1 VSGILTAFDR
11 AARALRGQ
19 SRPEPAAGLELVPAR
34 PLVMQ
39 APVVRLSLVI
49 GDRILVRPGEVV
61 AAGTP
66 LVERMRD
73 VGLIAPSERRRSIGR
88 RGWSAGAD
96 APSLPTSIG
105 RRSGDWHAHANGRPS
120 GELAVRHDGGWQIA
134 VGNPAEVVEAPAAGI
149 VREARAGMTIAL
161 ATDGPALAGAYG
173 AGSPARGRLEIAGG
187 PDAELRPSALDVGRA
202 GTILVVGSRV
212 DAETLIRARAM
223 GVRGVIVGGL
233 SEKDLRDFAAS
244 ERRQHAG
251 LHRPPPFAVLVL
263 DGALRRPIAGPVI
276 GFLIANQGREVGLVA
291 DPPCVLLGGDAP
303 DPPVVAADFVRI
315 VHGPLAGREGRW
327 AGLAGLRRFRAGTH
341 LEAGFVDLAEDGRV
355 AVPLADLER
364 FV

>member
-1 VSGILTAFDR
+1 MSGIPTALHR
-11 AARALRGQ
+11 AARALRNPG
-19 SRPEPAAGLELVPAR
+19 RPDLPGGLELVPAR
-34 PLVMQ
+34 PLIVH
-39 APVVRLSLVI
+39 APMVRLSLAI
-49 GDRILVRPGEVV
+49 GDRILVEQGDVV
-61 AAGTP
+61 TAGTP
-66 LVERMRD
+66 LIERMRD
-73 VGLIAPSERRRSIGR
+73 VELVGPSARRPRSIGR
-88 RGWSAGAD
+88 SASL
-96 APSLPTSIG
+96 APPPPAAIG
-105 RRSGDWHAHANGRPS
+105 RHSGEWHAQLDGRPS
-120 GELAVRHDGGWQIA
+120 GELAVHHDGGWQIA
-134 VGNPAEVVEAPAAGI
+134 VGNPAEVLEAPAAGI
-149 VREARAGMTIAL
+149 VREARPGMAL
-161 ATDGPALAGAYG
+161 ILETDGPALPGAHG

-187 PDAELRPSALDVGRA
+187 ADAELRPSALDVGRA

-276 GFLIANQGREVGLVA
+276 RLLAGNEGREVGLVA
-291 DPPCVLLGGDAP
+291 DPPCLLLGGDAP
-303 DPPVVAADFVRI
+303 DAPAVPAGYIRI

-327 AGLAGLRRFRAGTH
+327 SGLAGLRRFRAGTH
-341 LEAGFVDLAEDGRV
+341 LEAGYIELEESGRV

>member
-11 AARALRGQ
+11 AARALRGHG
-19 SRPEPAAGLELVPAR
+19 RPEPPAGLELVPAR
-34 PLVMQ
+34 HLVVQ
-39 APVVRLSLVI
+39 APEIRFALAV
-49 GDRILVRPGEVV
+49 GDRILVRPGDAV

-73 VGLIAPSERRRSIGR
+73 VELVGQSDRRRSIGGRGR
-88 RGWSAGAD
+88 RSPTE
-96 APSLPTSIG
+96 PSTQRASIG
-105 RRSGDWHAHANGRPS
+105 RHSGEWHAHADGRPS
-120 GELAVRHDGGWQIA
+120 GELAVRHNGAWQIA
-134 VGNPAEVVEAPAAGI
+134 AGNPAEFLEAPAAGI
-149 VREARAGMTIAL
+149 VREARPGMTITL
-161 ATDGPALAGAYG
+161 ATDGPALTGAHG

-187 PDAELRPSALDVGRA
+187 PDAELRPAALDVGRA

-223 GVRGVIVGGL
+223 GVRGVVVGGL

-251 LHRPPPFAVLVL
+251 LHRPPPFAVLIL

-276 GFLIANQGREVGLVA
+276 SLLSANEGREVGLVA
-291 DPPCVLLGGDAP
+291 DPPCLLLGRDAP
-303 DPPVVAADFVRI
+303 YPAAVAPDFIRI

-327 AGLAGLRRFRAGTH
+327 SGLAGLRRFRAGTH

>member
-1 VSGILTAFDR
+1 MSGILTALDR
-11 AARALRGQ
+11 AARALRSPG
-19 SRPEPAAGLELVPAR
+19 RPEPPGGLELVPAR
-34 PLVMQ
+34 PLVVQ
-39 APVVRLSLVI
+39 APIVRLSLAI
-49 GDRILVRPGEVV
+49 GDRILVEAGDVV

-66 LVERMRD
+66 LIERMRD
-73 VGLIAPSERRRSIGR
+73 VTLVGPSNRRRRSIGR
-88 RGWSAGAD
+88 AASPTPP
-96 APSLPTSIG
+96 APAAIG
-105 RRSGDWHAHANGRPS
+105 RHSGEWHAQLDGRPS
-120 GELAVRHDGGWQIA
+120 GELAVRHGGAWQIA
-134 VGNPAEVVEAPAAGI
+134 VGDPAEVLEAPAAGI
-149 VREARAGMTIAL
+149 VREARPGMVLVL
-161 ATDGPALAGAYG
+161 ATDGPALPGAHG

-223 GVRGVIVGGL
+223 GIRGVIVGGL

-263 DGALRRPIAGPVI
+263 DGAQRRPIAGPI
-276 GFLIANQGREVGLVA
+276 IRLLAGNEGREVGLVA
-291 DPPCVLLGGDAP
+291 DPPCLLLGGDAP
-303 DPPVVAADFVRI
+303 DMPALPAGYIRI

-327 AGLAGLRRFRAGTH
+327 SGLAGLRRFRAGTH
-341 LEAGFVDLAEDGRV
+341 LESGFVELDDTGPA
-355 AVPLADLER
+355 AVPLANLER

>member
-11 AARALRGQ
+11 AARALRGRG
-19 SRPEPAAGLELVPAR
+19 RPEPAAGLELVPAR

-39 APVVRLSLVI
+39 APVVRLSLAI

-73 VGLIAPSERRRSIGR
+73 VGLVAPSERRRSIGR
-88 RGWSAGAD
+88 RLMAGAVGP
-96 APSLPTSIG
+96 AMPASIG
-105 RRSGDWHAHANGRPS
+105 RHSGDWHSHANGRPS

-134 VGNPAEVVEAPAAGI
+134 VGNPAEVLEAPAAGI

-161 ATDGPALAGAYG
+161 ATDGPALPGAHG

-276 GFLIANQGREVGLVA
+276 GLLIANEGREVGLVA
-291 DPPCVLLGGDAP
+291 DPPCVLLGSDAP

-341 LEAGFVDLAEDGRV
+341 LEAGFVDLADDGRV

>member
-1 VSGILTAFDR
+1 MSGILTAFDR
-11 AARALRGQ
+11 AARALRGH
-19 SRPEPAAGLELVPAR
+19 SRPEPPAGLELVPAR
-34 PLVMQ
+34 HLVVQ
-39 APVVRLSLVI
+39 APVIRFALGV
-49 GDRILVRPGEVV
+49 GDRILVRPGDVV

-73 VGLIAPSERRRSIGR
+73 VELVGPSDRRRRSICGRGR
-88 RGWSAGAD
+88 RAVE
-96 APSLPTSIG
+96 PSTQRASIG
-105 RRSGDWHAHANGRPS
+105 RHSGEWHAHADWRPS

-134 VGNPAEVVEAPAAGI
+134 AGNPAEVLEAPAAGI
-149 VREARAGMTIAL
+149 VRDARPGMTISL
-161 ATDGPALAGAYG
+161 ATDGPALTGAHG

-276 GFLIANQGREVGLVA
+276 GLLIANEGREVGLVA
-291 DPPCVLLGGDAP
+291 DPPCLLLGRDAP
-303 DPPVVAADFVRI
+303 DPPTVAADFIRI

-327 AGLAGLRRFRAGTH
+327 SGLAGLRRFRAGTH
-341 LEAGFVDLAEDGRV
+341 LEAGFVELGEDGRV

>member
-1 VSGILTAFDR
+1 
-11 AARALRGQ
+11 
-19 SRPEPAAGLELVPAR
+19 
-34 PLVMQ
+34 
-39 APVVRLSLVI
+39 
-49 GDRILVRPGEVV
+49 
-61 AAGTP
+61 
-66 LVERMRD
+66 MRD
-73 VGLIAPSERRRSIGR
+73 VELVGPSDRRRRSIGR
-88 RGWSAGAD
+88 AGRSTSAAGA
-96 APSLPTSIG
+96 APGAIG
-105 RRSGDWHAHANGRPS
+105 RRSGEWHAQVDGRPS

-134 VGNPAEVVEAPAAGI
+134 VGNPAEVIEAPAAGI
-149 VREARAGMTIAL
+149 VREARPGMALVL
-161 ATDGPALAGAYG
+161 ATDGPAVPGAHG

-223 GVRGVIVGGL
+223 GIRGVIVGGL

-263 DGALRRPIAGPVI
+263 DGALRRRIAGPI
-276 GFLIANQGREVGLVA
+276 IRLLAANEGREVGLIA
-291 DPPCVLLGGDAP
+291 DPPCLLLGSDAP
-303 DPPVVAADFVRI
+303 DVPAVAPGYIRI

-327 AGLAGLRRFRAGTH
+327 SGLAGLRRFRAGTH
-341 LEAGFVDLAEDGRV
+341 LEAGFVEIEEAGRV

>member
-1 VSGILTAFDR
+1 MSGILNALDR
-11 AARALRGQ
+11 AARALRGP
-19 SRPEPAAGLELVPAR
+19 SRPEPASGLELVPAR
-34 PLVMQ
+34 PLVVQ
-39 APVVRLSLVI
+39 AAVIRLSLAI
-49 GDRILVRPGEVV
+49 GDRILVRPGDVV

-73 VGLIAPSERRRSIGR
+73 VELVGPSVRRRSIGR
-88 RGWSAGAD
+88 AARPAEMAPA
-96 APSLPTSIG
+96 APSAIG
-105 RRSGDWHAHANGRPS
+105 RHSGEWHAQADGRPS

-134 VGNPAEVVEAPAAGI
+134 VGNPAEILEAPATGI
-149 VREARAGMTIAL
+149 VREARPGMAMIL
-161 ATDGPALAGAYG
+161 ATDGPALPGAHG

-187 PDAELRPSALDVGRA
+187 PDAELRASALDVGRA

-223 GVRGVIVGGL
+223 GIRGVIVGGL

-244 ERRQHAG
+244 ERRQQAG

-263 DGALRRPIAGPVI
+263 DGALRRPIAGPVMR
-276 GFLIANQGREVGLVA
+276 LLVANQGREVGLVA
-291 DPPCVLLGGDAP
+291 DPPCLLLGADAP
-303 DPPVVAADFVRI
+303 DPPAVAVGFIRI

-327 AGLAGLRRFRAGTH
+327 SGLAGLRRFRAGTH
-341 LEAGFVDLAEDGRV
+341 LEAGFVELEEGGRV

-364 FV
+364 FI

>member
-1 VSGILTAFDR
+1 MSGILTALDR
-11 AARALRGQ
+11 AARALRTPG
-19 SRPEPAAGLELVPAR
+19 RPEPAGGLELVPAR
-34 PLVMQ
+34 PLIIH
-39 APVVRLSLVI
+39 APTIRLTLAI
-49 GDRILVRPGEVV
+49 GDRILVRQGDAVT
-61 AAGTP
+61 AGTP

-73 VGLIAPSERRRSIGR
+73 IELVGPSDRRRRSIGR
-88 RGWSAGAD
+88 ASRPASSSPA
-96 APSLPTSIG
+96 APAAIG
-105 RRSGDWHAHANGRPS
+105 RHSGEWHAQVDGRPS
-120 GELAVRHDGGWQIA
+120 GELVIRQDGGWQIA
-134 VGNPAEVVEAPAAGI
+134 VGNPAEILEAPAAGI
-149 VREARAGMTIAL
+149 VREARPGMALVL
-161 ATDGPALAGAYG
+161 ATDGPALPGAHG

-223 GVRGVIVGGL
+223 GIRGVIVGGL
-233 SEKDLRDFAAS
+233 SEKDLRDFGAS

-263 DGALRRPIAGPVI
+263 DGALRRPIAGPIVR
-276 GFLIANQGREVGLVA
+276 LLVANEGREVGLVA
-291 DPPCVLLGGDAP
+291 DPPCLLLGSDAP
-303 DPPVVAADFVRI
+303 DPPTVAPGFIRI

-327 AGLAGLRRFRAGTH
+327 SGLAGLRRFRAGTH
-341 LEAGFVDLAEDGRV
+341 LEAGFVELEEGRI